1 MYYFQTVLT
10 TSFRITNEIVE
21 VNEVMEFITP
31 ENSTRAFLLTE
42 EMIPA
47 ILQNTKGSY
56 TKLNYIVCE

>member
-42 EMIPA
+42 EMIPV
-47 ILQNTKGSY
+47 ILQYTKVSY
-56 TKLNYIVCE
+56 TKLNYTVCE